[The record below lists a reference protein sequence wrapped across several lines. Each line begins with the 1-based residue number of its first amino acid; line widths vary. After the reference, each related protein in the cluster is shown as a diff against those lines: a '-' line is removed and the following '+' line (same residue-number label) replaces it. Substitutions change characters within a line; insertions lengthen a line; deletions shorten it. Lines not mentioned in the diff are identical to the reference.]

1 MFRSATERPILSRRK
16 RSSKVFGRHTTM
28 PMESCSVCRKSI
40 AATREQGK
48 REKGRRERERET
60 ETERQTETDRE
71 TERERE
77 RETDRERDDRDDMSC
92 DCAGPTTLTTAF

>member
-48 REKGRRERERET
+48 REKGRRERERERQRQRDRQRQ
-60 ETERQTETDRE
+60 TERQR
-71 TERERE
+71 ERERE
-77 RETDRERDDRDDMSC
+77 RQTEREMT
-92 DCAGPTTLTTAF
+92 GMT

>member
-48 REKGRRERERET
+48 REKGRRERERQRQRDRQRQ
-60 ETERQTETDRE
+60 TERQR
-71 TERERE
+71 ERERE
-77 RETDRERDDRDDMSC
+77 RDRQRER
-92 DCAGPTTLTTAF
+92 